1 MPFYR
6 SNDVDRDQQQFNFRE
21 SLEGLD
27 ESVDMIDDEEMGNS
41 SIANMN
47 ELLES
52 AIVEHVSM
60 MNDQERKA
68 YLNSDEFHQLEEAGV
83 VGRRSVVRMTKYDD
97 LTRRTHLAALQ
108 KAKEMGDA
116 DWEALRKNRIKE
128 RQLLDRI
135 YKKYAN
141 KVKRDAVKS
150 QKRLI
155 KLSPRAF
162 DMNIRNLR

>member
-1 MPFYR
+1 MPLFR
-6 SNDVDRDQQQFNFRE
+6 SIDMVNTDNNEDLFRE
-21 SLEGLD
+21 SVEELNEDTDFDVEGAGI
-27 ESVDMIDDEEMGNS
+27 SQ
-41 SIANMN
+41 MN

-60 MNDQERKA
+60 MNDDERKA
-68 YLNSDEFHQLEEAGV
+68 YLNSDEFHQLEEAGI

-97 LTRRTHLAALQ
+97 LTRRIHLAALQ
-108 KAKEMGDA
+108 KAKEVGDA
-116 DWEALRKNRIKE
+116 DWELLRKNRVKE

-141 KVKRDAVKS
+141 KVKRDAIKS

-155 KLSPRAF
+155 KLSPKAF
-162 DMNIRNLR
+162 EMNTKNLR

>member
-1 MPFYR
+1 
-6 SNDVDRDQQQFNFRE
+6 
-21 SLEGLD
+21 
-27 ESVDMIDDEEMGNS
+27 
-41 SIANMN
+41 
-47 ELLES
+47 
-52 AIVEHVSM
+52 
-60 MNDQERKA
+60 
-68 YLNSDEFHQLEEAGV
+68 
-83 VGRRSVVRMTKYDD
+83 MTKYDD

-141 KVKRDAVKS
+141 KVKRDAIKS

-155 KLSPRAF
+155 KLSPKAF
-162 DMNIRNLR
+162 DMNTRNLR

>member
-1 MPFYR
+1 MPLYR

-27 ESVDMIDDEEMGNS
+27 ESIDMIDDEEMGNS

-83 VGRRSVVRMTKYDD
+83 V
-97 LTRRTHLAALQ
+97 TRRTHLAALQ

-141 KVKRDAVKS
+141 KVKRDAIKS

-162 DMNIRNLR
+162 DMNTRNLR

>member
-1 MPFYR
+1 MPLFR
-6 SNDVDRDQQQFNFRE
+6 SIDMVNDNNDEELFRE
-21 SLEGLD
+21 SVEELSEDTDFDVEGAGI
-27 ESVDMIDDEEMGNS
+27 SQ
-41 SIANMN
+41 MN

-60 MNDQERKA
+60 MSDDERKA
-68 YLNSDEFHQLEEAGV
+68 YLNSDEFHQLEEAGI

-97 LTRRTHLAALQ
+97 LTRRIHLAALQ
-108 KAKEMGDA
+108 KAKEVGDA

-141 KVKRDAVKS
+141 KVKRDAIKS
-150 QKRLI
+150 QKRLV
-155 KLSPRAF
+155 KLSPKAF
-162 DMNIRNLR
+162 EMNTKNLR